1 MSNPLRQWLVRQKE
15 QQHQCQSPASLAPSV
30 EGALG
35 AQYTVIEDQTIT
47 TMKMAMSNQ
56 NGVVWNLDV
65 LRLQEGQGIK
75 TRPLPN
81 FEPQFLTACKDSF
94 AKQENIFIHNRK
106 VL

>member
-1 MSNPLRQWLVRQKE
+1 MSNPFRYWLVRQKE

-56 NGVVWNLDV
+56 NGVVWNLHV
-65 LRLQEGQGIK
+65 LRGQDKEGIK
-75 TRPLPN
+75 TVSAPKLCTPFFTGCKYS
-81 FEPQFLTACKDSF
+81 FE
-94 AKQENIFIHNRK
+94 KQEN
-106 VL
+106 VYQ

>member
-1 MSNPLRQWLVRQKE
+1 MSNPFRYWLVRQKE

-35 AQYTVIEDQTIT
+35 AQYTVIEGQTIT
-47 TMKMAMSNQ
+47 TMKMAISNQ

-65 LRLQEGQGIK
+65 LRGQEGPPIK